1 MSYHPVN
8 LSSLIRLA
16 PDTLNN
22 EAENTIISH
31 NQTFNDLVSST
42 FKDFSEKNIHYKSMI
57 NTLSESPQLTGN
69 PEYLARL
76 QNYVGEYTNYISLVT
91 TLARKGISAIETLE
105 KSQ

>member
-1 MSYHPVN
+1 MSYHLGN

-16 PDTLNN
+16 PDTLKN
-22 EAENTIISH
+22 EADNTIISH

-42 FKDFSEKNIHYKSMI
+42 FKDLSENNIHYKSMI
-57 NTLSESPQLTGN
+57 NTLSESSQLTAN
-69 PEYLARL
+69 PEYLAKL